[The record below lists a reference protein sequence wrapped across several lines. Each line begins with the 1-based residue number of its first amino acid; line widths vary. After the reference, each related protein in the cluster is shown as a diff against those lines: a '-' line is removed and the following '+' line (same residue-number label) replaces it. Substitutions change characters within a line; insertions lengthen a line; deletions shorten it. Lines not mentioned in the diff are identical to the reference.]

1 MMDSVKYWVEAARPK
16 TLFAAAAPVLI
27 GTSVAYGSGVSHVPA
42 AVLALTSAVLIQ
54 IGTNFFND
62 YADAGS
68 GVDTSERKGPKRGV
82 HSGHIEA
89 SAMKNAAILTF
100 FLAVLAGAYLMWRGG
115 WPIILIGISSI
126 VFGFFYTASTYSLS
140 RLGIADAFVFL
151 FFGPVA
157 VAGTY
162 YVQSLTWPSLVWLIG
177 VAPGVLSVAILLVN
191 NIRDIEEDRAGGKHT
206 MVVRF
211 GRSFGV
217 RAYIGCM
224 LVAAV
229 VPAAAVML
237 FEAPVTTM
245 ISSVVLLG
253 ALPQIHTLRTTSV
266 EKLANLNP
274 VLASTARL
282 LFYFSGLYGL
292 AWVLAA

>member
-1 MMDSVKYWVEAARPK
+1 
-16 TLFAAAAPVLI
+16 
-27 GTSVAYGSGVSHVPA
+27 
-42 AVLALTSAVLIQ
+42 
-54 IGTNFFND
+54 
-62 YADAGS
+62 
-68 GVDTSERKGPKRGV
+68 
-82 HSGHIEA
+82 
-89 SAMKNAAILTF
+89 
-100 FLAVLAGAYLMWRGG
+100 
-115 WPIILIGISSI
+115 
-126 VFGFFYTASTYSLS
+126 
-140 RLGIADAFVFL
+140 
-151 FFGPVA
+151 
-157 VAGTY
+157 
-162 YVQSLTWPSLVWLIG
+162 
-177 VAPGVLSVAILLVN
+177 
-191 NIRDIEEDRAGGKHT
+191 

-224 LVAAV
+224 IVAAV